1 MTFQHTE
8 TTINFNQ
15 STYTVVEDNGPLQP
29 VLILSNPSASDIL
42 VQVESFDIN
51 ATGWY
56 IYTMQ
61 KLNLHL
67 RKH

>member
-1 MTFQHTE
+1 MVIIMYYTISRLIFNTLAE

-15 STYTVVEDNGPLQP
+15 STYIIIEDTRLLQP
-29 VLILSNPSASDIL
+29 VLVLSNPSASDIL

-56 IYTMQ
+56 T
-61 KLNLHL
+61 
-67 RKH
+67 